1 MAKEFDPTPAHPTTP
16 AHPHTPAKQKDNTG
30 QHSSNAD
37 LEAEIATEVEHGQLS
52 DDELNSGN
60 DI

>member
-1 MAKEFDPTPAHPTTP
+1 MAKEFDPTPADPATTTNP
-16 AHPHTPAKQKDNTG
+16 NTPAKQKDNAG
-30 QHSSNAD
+30 QRSPNAD

>member
-1 MAKEFDPTPAHPTTP
+1 MADHVDQTQTTP
-16 AHPHTPAKQKDNTG
+16 ANPTSPAKVKDKH
-30 QHSSNAD
+30 QPLPNAD
-37 LEAEIATEVEHGQLS
+37 LEAEIATEVEHGQLT

>member
-1 MAKEFDPTPAHPTTP
+1 MADHVDQTQTTP
-16 AHPHTPAKQKDNTG
+16 ANPTSPAKVKDKR
-30 QHSSNAD
+30 QPSPNAD
-37 LEAEIATEVEHGQLS
+37 LEAEIATEVEHGQLT

>member
-1 MAKEFDPTPAHPTTP
+1 MAKEFDPTPADPATP
-16 AHPHTPAKQKDNTG
+16 AQQKDNAG
-30 QHSSNAD
+30 QISPNAD

>member
-1 MAKEFDPTPAHPTTP
+1 MADTRDQTSSPATPTA
-16 AHPHTPAKQKDNTG
+16 PAKVKDKPKPAP
-30 QHSSNAD
+30 NAD
-37 LEAEIATEVEHGQLS
+37 LEAEIATEVEHGQLT